1 MVSLMNKG
9 GGGGERDPN
18 TTDIEI
24 EIALWNAS
32 SKIIL
37 FYKKTLHILF
47 LHM

>member
-1 MVSLMNKG
+1 MVSLMNN
-9 GGGGERDPN
+9 GGGERDPN

>member
-1 MVSLMNKG
+1 MG
-9 GGGGERDPN
+9 GRDPN

-24 EIALWNAS
+24 EIAVWNAS

>member
-1 MVSLMNKG
+1 MCVCVWG
-9 GGGGERDPN
+9 GGGGDPN

>member
-1 MVSLMNKG
+1 MVSLMNNW
-9 GGGGERDPN
+9 GGEKDPN